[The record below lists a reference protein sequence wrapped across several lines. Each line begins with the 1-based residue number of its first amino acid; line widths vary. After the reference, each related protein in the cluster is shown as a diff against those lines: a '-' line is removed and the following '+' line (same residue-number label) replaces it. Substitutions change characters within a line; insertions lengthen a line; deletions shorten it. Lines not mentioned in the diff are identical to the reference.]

1 MIHKRCRA
9 LFLVI
14 ALIFITFT
22 LLSCRPA
29 IKLDDSN
36 EQDVDSEEQQQNGE
50 QEAEAEKVDLGVSV
64 SFIDVGCGEAIF
76 IYFPDGK
83 TLLIDCGKD
92 SVAADKVIELIKD
105 FDKDSIDYLVLT
117 HPDAEHI
124 GGAEKIINTFNI
136 GKIYAPK
143 ILNETHG
150 GEFPSYEK
158 AMDIAES
165 KGIEVNTSDYYDYI
179 DGEDYAVVFL
189 SPSYKKGA
197 YEEFNGTLSATAQQI
212 NNLSPI
218 IYLEIK
224 GVRFVLTGD
233 AGKSQEQFVLSQ
245 HKVGLYKQWLSNTDI
260 ELNFTEVDFLKVS
273 DGGTEEGTSEEFL
286 QLISPRNAVVFA
298 GEGVIPDNVT
308 LKRIQLENEFYNL
321 YRTDVYGSVSV
332 KITGDNE
339 YQIITDKE

>member
-1 MIHKRCRA
+1 M
-9 LFLVI
+9 
-14 ALIFITFT
+14 
-22 LLSCRPA
+22 
-29 IKLDDSN
+29 
-36 EQDVDSEEQQQNGE
+36 
-50 QEAEAEKVDLGVSV
+50 GVSV

-76 IYFPDGK
+76 IYFTDGK
-83 TLLIDCGKD
+83 TMLIDCGKD
-92 SVAADKVIELIKD
+92 SVTADKVIEHVKG
-105 FDKDSIDYLVLT
+105 FDKDNIDYLVLT
-117 HPDAEHI
+117 HPDVEHI

-136 GKIYAPK
+136 GKIYHPNIRK
-143 ILNETHG
+143 DTRG
-150 GEFPSYEK
+150 GEFPLHDKVIEL
-158 AMDIAES
+158 AEE
-165 KGIEVNTSDYYDYI
+165 KGIATKISDYYDYI
-179 DGEDYAVVFL
+179 DGKDYAVVFL
-189 SPSYKKGA
+189 SPLSSGGA
-197 YEEFNGTLSATAQQI
+197 YAEFNGTLSATAQQI

-224 GVRFVLTGD
+224 GVRFILTGD
-233 AGKSQEQFVLSQ
+233 AGKGQEQFVLSQ

-273 DGGTEEGTSEEFL
+273 DGGAEEGTSEEFL
-286 QLISPRNAVVFA
+286 HLISPRNAVVFA